1 MFLFI
6 HLFIHSFSCA
16 LTQPTLHSTSFLA
29 IYSRS
34 FKRPK
39 KKLWTCSKETRPKHP
54 EEPFCLTF
62 IHSCYFSSVPPES
75 IWQTQWKKKKK
86 TLREEKQQ
94 VVLEP
99 PTPHLLWYYL
109 LLLSTDNVRWYD
121 FYSLVLWS
129 LWLLF
134 ELLFCLWKA
143 VIWDSN
149 GRRVFPRVHLIVH
162 SVPS

>member
-75 IWQTQWKKKKK
+75 IWQTQWKKKKRLWGK
-86 TLREEKQQ
+86 KNNKSFLSH
-94 VVLEP
+94 
-99 PTPHLLWYYL
+99 PHPICCGIISFYYLQIMCADMIFTVWSCGRCGCCLSCFFVCGRLWYETATGEE
-109 LLLSTDNVRWYD
+109 SSPV
-121 FYSLVLWS
+121 
-129 LWLLF
+129 
-134 ELLFCLWKA
+134 C
-143 VIWDSN
+143 I
-149 GRRVFPRVHLIVH
+149 
-162 SVPS
+162 